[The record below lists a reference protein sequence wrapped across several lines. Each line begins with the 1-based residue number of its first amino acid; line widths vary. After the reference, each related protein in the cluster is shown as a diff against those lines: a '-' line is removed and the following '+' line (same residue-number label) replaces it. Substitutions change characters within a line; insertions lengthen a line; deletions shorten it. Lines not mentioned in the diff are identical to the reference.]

1 MTKEIDIFSVS
12 KNTES
17 KTASSPTNTTKKEG
31 MSLFDSILTTS
42 KKEISENKKDIKEKS
57 TQDEIKANS
66 KVKIEEKNTD
76 KISTED
82 KTQTKSTSSNS
93 LLDRMI
99 LEAKKDIKTIN
110 EKDIKKASE
119 ENKTTTT
126 TKEEKKENLGQEIKK
141 VVEENKTVDKKDIKK
156 ASEENKTTTT
166 TKEEKKENLG
176 EDIKKVVEE
185 NKTVDKKDIEKVS
198 EENKTTTTT
207 KEEKKENLGEEI
219 KKAKVETSSTTVTDN
234 ISTSLQKDIDNKE
247 KSKTISEVKNPKV
260 AQELSNI
267 VNNEEELLVEK
278 EPKNNQD
285 KSLMDKLIDKANN
298 NTIPLRTLNQEV
310 IKENN
315 PNNLLTNI
323 YLSSQKNLVHTQ
335 TVAKKSEAVKVLKE
349 GNTVSS
355 IKDASKILELNAQ
368 EISLEV
374 KKHEDRKLDN
384 KKIEK
389 ETTLDRFNFI
399 KQSQRENLEKI
410 QTQNLSD
417 TSNAKELYH
426 SKSTVMATAA
436 SSTTNSSSTT
446 STNSNSVD
454 NTPVSTVTVSNNLAQ
469 SIQNRIVGARQ
480 QMSAMMSDMA
490 RTMYEN
496 YKPPVTAFRINLM
509 PAQLG
514 SIAILMKSSERDS
527 SLSISMNLSNSKT
540 LDSFIDN
547 QSSLKDAL
555 SRTFEGQTSFNLE
568 FNMEENS
575 SGQSD
580 FDQEE
585 TSAQNRTLHS
595 SSQILES
602 RENNKNV
609 GEDLNYL

>member
-1 MTKEIDIFSVS
+1 MTKEIDILSVG
-12 KNTES
+12 KNTET
-17 KTASSPTNTTKKEG
+17 KTTNSSSNTTKKEG

-42 KKEISENKKDIKEKS
+42 KKELTQDNKDLKEKS
-57 TQDEIKANS
+57 TQENIKSNIKA
-66 KVKIEEKNTD
+66 K
-76 KISTED
+76 TED
-82 KTQTKSTSSNS
+82 KSSDKNIVDNKTEAKSTSSNS

-99 LEAKKDIKTIN
+99 LEAKKDIKSIN
-110 EKDIKKASE
+110 KKDIEKVSE

-126 TKEEKKENLGQEIKK
+126 VKEEKKENLGQE
-141 VVEENKTVDKKDIKK
+141 
-156 ASEENKTTTT
+156 
-166 TKEEKKENLG
+166 
-176 EDIKKVVEE
+176 IKKVVEE

-198 EENKTTTTT
+198 EENKTTTTV
-207 KEEKKENLGEEI
+207 KEEKKENLGQEI
-219 KKAKVETSSTTVTDN
+219 KKVNVETSSMTTPDNN
-234 ISTSLQKDIDNKE
+234 ISSSLQKEVDNKE
-247 KSKTISEVKNPKV
+247 KLKTTSEVKNPKV
-260 AQELSNI
+260 AQELSEITNSEENI
-267 VNNEEELLVEK
+267 PVEK
-278 EPKNNQD
+278 ELENKQG
-285 KSLMDKLIDKANN
+285 KSLMDKLLDKAKS
-298 NTIPLRTLNQEV
+298 NTISSRV
-310 IKENN
+310 IIPEGNKDNN
-315 PNNLLTNI
+315 SNNLLTNI
-323 YLSSQKNLVHTQ
+323 YLSSQKNSIYTQ
-335 TVAKKSEAVKVLKE
+335 SIAKKSEAVKVLKD
-349 GNTVSS
+349 GSSVSD
-355 IKDASKILELNAQ
+355 IKEASKILELNTQ

-389 ETTLDRFNFI
+389 ETTIDRFNFI

-410 QTQNLSD
+410 QTQSSSD
-417 TSNAKELYH
+417 TNNAKELYR
-426 SKSTVMATAA
+426 SKATA
-436 SSTTNSSSTT
+436 SGTNSSTAI
-446 STNSNSVD
+446 STNSNSFD

-575 SGQSD
+575 SGQSS

-585 TSAQNRTLHS
+585 TSNQNRALHS

-602 RENNKNV
+602 RENNKNI

>member
-141 VVEENKTVDKKDIKK
+141 VVEENKTVDKKDIEK
-156 ASEENKTTTT
+156 A
-166 TKEEKKENLG
+166 
-176 EDIKKVVEE
+176 
-185 NKTVDKKDIEKVS
+185 S